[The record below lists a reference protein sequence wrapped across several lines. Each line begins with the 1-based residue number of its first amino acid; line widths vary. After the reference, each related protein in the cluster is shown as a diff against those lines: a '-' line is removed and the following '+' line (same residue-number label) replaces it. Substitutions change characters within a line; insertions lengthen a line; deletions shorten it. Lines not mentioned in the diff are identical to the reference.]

1 MGDHV
6 QIWNPVKY
14 DEYFMQINDE
24 IAKDEEAS
32 LKEAEKRREYKAD
45 GRFIELKN

>member
-1 MGDHV
+1 MFALGLAV
-6 QIWNPVKY
+6 ITQVKHG
-14 DEYFMQINDE
+14 E

-32 LKEAEKRREYKAD
+32 LKEAEKRREFKAD